1 MAFYM
6 RLCFLNMTGYL
17 HPRNINH
24 MAPYTDLKMTAPID
38 MAVWMEKSHGVPTL
52 NQELQAII
60 EF

>member
-1 MAFYM
+1 
-6 RLCFLNMTGYL
+6 
-17 HPRNINH
+17 